1 MPGCGASP
9 GYSAKDAASQTK
21 TVSQKPDCKN
31 RAAQGDVTLSDGPP
45 AALGF
50 LGDVAEPHSPNCR
63 RRPDPAATEARAIL
77 ALVRRGVMNEVQAR
91 ELIGVPP
98 EIAERLRAFAAKC
111 PSDGPRLLLVVE
123 FRARVLAEF
132 DRQIQTP

>member
-1 MPGCGASP
+1 M
-9 GYSAKDAASQTK
+9 
-21 TVSQKPDCKN
+21 
-31 RAAQGDVTLSDGPP
+31 SDGSSAP
-45 AALGF
+45 LGF
-50 LGDVAEPHSPNCR
+50 MGDVAESHSPNCR

-77 ALVRRGVMNEVQAR
+77 ALVRRGVMSEAQAR

-98 EIAERLRAFAAKC
+98 EIEERLRAFAAKC

-132 DRQIQTP
+132 ERQLLNT